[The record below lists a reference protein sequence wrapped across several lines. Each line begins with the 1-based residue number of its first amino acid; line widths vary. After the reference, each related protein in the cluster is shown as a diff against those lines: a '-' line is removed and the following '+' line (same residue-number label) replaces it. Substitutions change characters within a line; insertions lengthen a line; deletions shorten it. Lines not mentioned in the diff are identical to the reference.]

1 MRFFAW
7 ILVMVTALPALATD
21 FIFEDIDGGQIS
33 LTNLRGKA
41 VLIVNTASRCGFT
54 SQYAGLQKL
63 YENYKDNGLEV
74 VAVPSGD
81 FRQELKG
88 EDMVKQFCEINY
100 GLTIPMTTINH
111 VKGPHAHPFYKW
123 VKKEYDFAPSWNFN
137 KILLD
142 QEGRMVA
149 SFGST
154 ARPTGWRITKKVE
167 ALLK

>member
-1 MRFFAW
+1 MHFFAW
-7 ILVMVTALPALATD
+7 ILVMAMALPTLAAD

-33 LTNLRGKA
+33 LTDLRGKA

-63 YENYKDNGLEV
+63 YETYKDNGLEV

-81 FRQELKG
+81 FRQEFKE

-100 GLTIPMTTINH
+100 GITIPMTTISH

-123 VKKEYDFAPSWNFN
+123 VKKEYDFAPQ
-137 KILLD
+137 ILLPD
-142 QEGRMVA
+142 RQHGPKRVPNPT
-149 SFGST
+149 FGAPKST
-154 ARPTGWRITKKVE
+154 KNRSK
-167 ALLK
+167 